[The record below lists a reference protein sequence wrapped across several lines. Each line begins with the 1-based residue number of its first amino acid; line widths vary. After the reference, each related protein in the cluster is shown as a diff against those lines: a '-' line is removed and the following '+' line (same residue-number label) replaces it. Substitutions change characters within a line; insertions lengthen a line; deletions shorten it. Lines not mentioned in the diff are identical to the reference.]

1 MENRHDHG
9 AGRARLIR
17 AGARV
22 VQIDHLVLTVGDFA
36 KSREF
41 YGKVLG
47 FLGFKVLDEF
57 PTMMGWTNGK
67 TRLWISEADAAGKS
81 RPHRK
86 GDIGFHHYAFQLRSR
101 RDVDALHA
109 FLAREGI
116 EIADPAGEYYD
127 DYYAVFF
134 NDPDGMRLEGMK
146 WGEKTAE
153 RRRRAKRTKSRK
165 RPTGNRRRRRA

>member
-1 MENRHDHG
+1 MENRHGHG
-9 AGRARLIR
+9 AGRTRLNR

-22 VQIDHLVLTVGDFA
+22 VQIDHLVLTVSDFT

-67 TRLWISEADAAGKS
+67 TRLWISAADAAGRKH
-81 RPHRK
+81 PHRK
-86 GDIGFHHYAFQLRSR
+86 GDVGFHHYAFQLRSR

-109 FLAREGI
+109 FLEREGV

-134 NDPDGMRLEGMK
+134 HDPDGMRLEGMK
-146 WGEKTAE
+146 WGEKTMQ
-153 RRRRAKRTKSRK
+153 RKRRK
-165 RPTGNRRRRRA
+165 RPAGNRRRRRA

>member
-1 MENRHDHG
+1 MENRHGHG
-9 AGRARLIR
+9 AGRARLSG

-22 VQIDHLVLTVGDFA
+22 VQIDHLVLTVGDYS

-57 PTMMGWTNGK
+57 STMMGWTNGK
-67 TRLWISEADAAGKS
+67 TRLWISEADAEGKT

-86 GDIGFHHYAFQLRSR
+86 GDVGFHHYAFQLRSR
-101 RDVDALHA
+101 RDVDALQA
-109 FLAREGI
+109 FLQREGV
-116 EIADPAGEYYD
+116 EIADPASEYYD

-134 NDPDGMRLEGMK
+134 HDPDGMRLEGMK
-146 WGEKTAE
+146 WGENTA
-153 RRRRAKRTKSRK
+153 RRRAKRTKRHK
-165 RPTGNRRRRRA
+165 QLTGNRRRQRA

>member
-1 MENRHDHG
+1 MENRHGHG
-9 AGRARLIR
+9 VGRARLTR

-22 VQIDHLVLTVGDFA
+22 VQIDHLVLTVSDFT

-47 FLGFKVLDEF
+47 FLGFEVLDKF

-67 TRLWISEADAAGKS
+67 TRLWISAADAPGRKH
-81 RPHRK
+81 PHRK
-86 GDIGFHHYAFQLRSR
+86 GDVGFHHYAFQLRSR

-109 FLAREGI
+109 FLTREGF

-134 NDPDGMRLEGMK
+134 HDPDGMRLEGMK
-146 WGEKTAE
+146 WGEKAA
-153 RRRRAKRTKSRK
+153 RRRATREKSRK
-165 RPTGNRRRRRA
+165 RPAGNRPRPRA

>member
-1 MENRHDHG
+1 MEKRHGHG
-9 AGRARLIR
+9 AGRARLKG
-17 AGARV
+17 ATARV

-67 TRLWISEADAAGKS
+67 TRLWISAADAEGRKH
-81 RPHRK
+81 PHRK
-86 GDIGFHHYAFQLRSR
+86 GDVGFHHYAFQLRSR

-109 FLAREGI
+109 FLDREGV

-134 NDPDGMRLEGMK
+134 HDPDGMRLEGMK
-146 WGEKTAE
+146 WGEKTA
-153 RRRRAKRTKSRK
+153 KRKRRK
-165 RPTGNRRRRRA
+165 RPAGNRRRRRA

>member
-1 MENRHDHG
+1 MENRHGHG
-9 AGRARLIR
+9 AGRARLTR

-22 VQIDHLVLTVGDFA
+22 VQIDHLVLTVSDFS

-47 FLGFKVLDEF
+47 FLGFRVLDEF
-57 PTMMGWTNGK
+57 PTMIGWTNGR
-67 TRLWISEADAAGKS
+67 TRLWISAANAQGRKH
-81 RPHRK
+81 PHRK
-86 GDIGFHHYAFQLRSR
+86 GDVGFHHYAFQLRNR

-109 FLAREGI
+109 FLEGEGV

-134 NDPDGMRLEGMK
+134 HDPDGMRLEGMK
-146 WGEKTAE
+146 WGEKTAQ
-153 RRRRAKRTKSRK
+153 RKHRK
-165 RPTGNRRRRRA
+165 RPARNRRRRRA